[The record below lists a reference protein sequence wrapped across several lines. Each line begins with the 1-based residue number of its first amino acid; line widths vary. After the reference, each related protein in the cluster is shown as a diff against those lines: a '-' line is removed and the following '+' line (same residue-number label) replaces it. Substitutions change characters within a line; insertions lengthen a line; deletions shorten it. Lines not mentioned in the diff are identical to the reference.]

1 MTARLALLA
10 APKIFTVAEGTVP
23 ARNDHREE
31 RMGGDGQAD
40 KPLVRFEVDDGIGII
55 TIDNPP
61 VNALAPGVRDGILE
75 ALEKGEADP
84 KVKAMVLM
92 GAGRSFIAG
101 ADIRAFGKPR
111 PAPRRL
117 TYDALDGA
125 NKPVVAAIH
134 GYALGGGLENAL
146 ACHYRIAVPSAKVGL
161 PEVLIGILPGGG
173 GTQRLPRLIGVQ
185 AAMDMI
191 VSGRHVPAE
200 EAKELGVV
208 DAIVPGK
215 DLRREAIAFTKEVAG
230 KRPLPRVRDMSAK
243 LAEAKANPGMFDAMR
258 KSIARKARNQQ
269 APYHCIACVE
279 AAATM
284 PFEEGIAIE
293 RRLFAELEN
302 SEEAKALR
310 YAFFAEREV
319 AKIPWLPKDLAL
331 PQIKTAAVVGAGT
344 MGGGIAMSFAD
355 FGFPVKLVDASPEVL
370 AKGMDRIRNT
380 YAVSVK
386 RGSLA
391 QEEMDKRLALIEPV
405 ESYAEIADCDAVIE
419 AVFERMPVKKEV
431 FAALDAIMKPGA
443 LLYSNT
449 SALDIDEI
457 AGATK
462 RPQAVAGTHFFVPA
476 NVMKTF
482 EVVEGTKTSP
492 VTLAAAMKL
501 GRDIGKISA
510 YAGNCDGFVA
520 NRSRIPFNLEQG
532 LMIEEGALPEQV
544 DKVMVDFGYPVG
556 PFTVND
562 MSGLDISYDTRKRR
576 AAADPAY
583 RGLPITDRLVE
594 LGRLGQKTGKGWYRY
609 EKGDRTP
616 IVDPQVHAIIAQV
629 ADEKGFQRRAF
640 SDEEILRRLL
650 FSSVNEACKILEEGK
665 AVRASDIDVMW
676 LNGFGFPRY
685 RGGLM
690 YWGDTIGAREVYNQ
704 IASWHQ
710 RYGARWRPSDLLR
723 EVAESGGLL
732 RQVEGRMRR

>member
-1 MTARLALLA
+1 
-10 APKIFTVAEGTVP
+10 
-23 ARNDHREE
+23 
-31 RMGGDGQAD
+31 MGGDGQDD
-40 KPLVRFEVDDGIGII
+40 KPLVRLEVNDGIGII

-61 VNALAPGVRDGILE
+61 VNALAPGVRDGLLE
-75 ALEKGEADP
+75 ALEQGEADP
-84 KVKAMVLM
+84 EVKAMVLM

-125 NKPVVAAIH
+125 KKPVVAAIH

-191 VSGRHVPAE
+191 VTGRHVPAE
-200 EAKELGVV
+200 EAKELGII
-208 DAIVPGK
+208 DAIVAGI
-215 DLRREAIAFTKEVAG
+215 DLRQEAIAFAKEVVG

-243 LAEAKANPGMFDAMR
+243 LAEVKANPGMFDAMR
-258 KSIARKARNQQ
+258 KSIARKARNQK

-279 AAATM
+279 AAATK
-284 PFEEGIAIE
+284 PFEEGVAIE

-302 SEEAKALR
+302 SDEAKALR

-386 RGSLA
+386 RGSLT
-391 QEEMDKRLALIEPV
+391 QEQMDKRLALIEPV
-405 ESYAEIADCDAVIE
+405 ESYEEIADCDAVIE

-431 FAALDAIMKPGA
+431 FAKLDAIMKPGA

-457 AGATK
+457 ASATK

-482 EVVEGTKTSP
+482 EVVEGTKTAP

-616 IVDPQVHAIIAQV
+616 IVDPEVHAIITQV
-629 ADEKGFQRRAF
+629 ADEKGFQRRPF
-640 SDEEILRRLL
+640 SEEEILRRLL

-665 AVRASDIDVMW
+665 AIRASDIDVMW

-690 YWGDTIGAREVYNQ
+690 YWADTIGAREVYNQ

-723 EVAESGGLL
+723 EIAESGGLL
-732 RQVEGRMRR
+732 RQVQGRMRR